1 MRVWGVTGW
10 KNTGKTTLTERLVAE
25 FVRQGLRVSTVKHA
39 HHATEIDHP
48 GPRQHR
54 HREAGAGQVLV
65 ASPVRWALMTE
76 LRGAEEPPL
85 DALLARLDPCDLILI
100 EGYKTAP
107 HPKIETHRQAAGR
120 DLLAPSNPTVRA
132 VASDG
137 APDTSLPVFHLDDV
151 RRHRGLHPARGR
163 AVSAPLTPPRLRN
176 DCFAMPQGVDWV
188 PVDTALSL
196 LRDRLHPVTEVEE
209 LPVARALGRVLA
221 VPAVARRSNP
231 PRPNAAVDGYGFAH
245 DATGEGVQRL
255 PLLPGR
261 AAAGQPFPGTVPP
274 GAACAS

>member
-25 FVRQGLRVSTVKHA
+25 LTAQGLHVSTIKHA

-48 GPRQHR
+48 GRDSFR

-85 DALLARLDPCDLILI
+85 EALLGRLDPCDLILI

-120 DLLAPSNPTVRA
+120 DLLAPGNPTIRA
-132 VASDG
+132 VASDANPKTG
-137 APDTSLPVFHLDDV
+137 LPLFHLDDV
-151 RRHRGLHPARGR
+151 AGIAAFIR
-163 AVSAPLTPPRLRN
+163 
-176 DCFAMPQGVDWV
+176 
-188 PVDTALSL
+188 
-196 LRDRLHPVTEVEE
+196 TEVG
-209 LPVARALGRVLA
+209 L
-221 VPAVARRSNP
+221 
-231 PRPNAAVDGYGFAH
+231 
-245 DATGEGVQRL
+245 
-255 PLLPGR
+255 
-261 AAAGQPFPGTVPP
+261 
-274 GAACAS
+274 